1 MDLCDKYINLLR
13 KQLKTEKFKGEDPH
27 KQQSVGIIGAGISGL
42 YSALLLQHYL
52 PDVKVKIYEANG
64 RVGGRI
70 FTYKFSEEPYQF
82 SEAGAMRIPCLPC
95 QGHVFQLIDYLSK
108 FPSVSLKLV
117 DFIKTSPSGNR
128 ILVNGTKMKDGRVM
142 NLEYANSRIGEL
154 GFSPRAD
161 IGNDTRIEELE
172 QAALKSVL
180 SDLSNNFEE
189 ALHTYKHMSLHQYLT
204 ETAGWTKERIN
215 YYEMMCWTTNI
226 SHAGLIDLLLNFLLR
241 FQIHTSW
248 KAIEGGMSK
257 LPEACAQVVVDNG
270 GTILLNSKV
279 ESITYDCESD
289 AVTLGYRTA
298 SETSSELVY
307 ETFDAVVMAAPISC
321 IRTLKKRPIWP
332 DDMEHALRSL
342 RHCPI
347 LKILLRFKNRFWE
360 RTDLQHGPSLG
371 GSSITDKPS
380 HWFIYP
386 SEGIGDSGKGVL
398 MVYIRTDDV
407 MLWLSLTKIEK
418 IQLCLHDLQALYPDL
433 DISQEYA
440 GGTDPNGE
448 DYLDEAFV
456 ADWTSQ
462 WCMGSACEYYPGQFS
477 HIYPILA
484 QNRGSLYFAGDHL
497 SANPVFM
504 AGALESARFAVQQF
518 VARQVDQNLQ
528 IQHLHN

>member
-1 MDLCDKYINLLR
+1 MDLCDKYLNLLR
-13 KQLKTEKFKGEDPH
+13 KQLKIKTYEGEEPP

-52 PDVKVKIYEANG
+52 PNVKVKIYEASE

-95 QGHVFQLIDYLSK
+95 QGHVFRLIDYINQFITAPLD
-108 FPSVSLKLV
+108 LV
-117 DFIKTSPSGNR
+117 DFIQSSPSGNR

-142 NLEYANSRIGEL
+142 NLEYAKSHTSEL

-161 IGNDTRIEELE
+161 ISNDTRIEELARE
-172 QAALKSVL
+172 SLEPVL
-180 SDLSNNFEE
+180 SDLSNDFEE
-189 ALHTYKHMSLHQYLT
+189 ALHKYKHVSLHQYLM
-204 ETAGWTKERIN
+204 ETAGWTEERIN

-226 SHAGLIDLLLNFLLR
+226 SHASLIDLLLNFLLR
-241 FQIHTSW
+241 FQSKTAW

-257 LPEACAQVVVDNG
+257 LPEACAQVVTDNG
-270 GTILLNSKV
+270 GAILLNSKV
-279 ESITYDCESD
+279 ESIAYDSETD
-289 AVTLGYRTA
+289 TTTLGYWTT

-307 ETFDAVVMAAPISC
+307 ETFDAVIMAAPVPC
-321 IRTLKKRPIWP
+321 IRTLKKRPAWP
-332 DDMEHALRSL
+332 DAMEQALRSL

-347 LKILLRFKNRFWE
+347 MKILLRFESRFWE
-360 RTDLQHGPSLG
+360 RSDLQHKPSLG
-371 GSSITDKPS
+371 GSSVTDKPS

-386 SEGIGDSGKGVL
+386 SEGIGDGGKGVL
-398 MVYIRTDDV
+398 MVYIRTDDA
-407 MLWLSLTKIEK
+407 MLWLSLCKIEK
-418 IQLCLHDLQALYPDL
+418 IQLCLRDLQALYPEL
-433 DISQEYA
+433 DISREYA
-440 GGTDPNGE
+440 GGTDSTSEKFLG
-448 DYLDEAFV
+448 EAFV

-477 HIYPILA
+477 YMYPILA
-484 QNRGSLYFAGDHL
+484 QNRGSIYFTGDHL

-518 VARQVDQNLQ
+518 VKRQVDKDIQIEHLQ
-528 IQHLHN
+528 